1 MEEGSDMGT
10 HPRSCWDAAG
20 RITSWRRAGEAA
32 RHYLWPGARRSA
44 ALVVIAVLGLAVAG
58 ALAATSAKASQAE
71 QASTR
76 GVTVVGDQ
84 FYLNGRPFVP
94 HGLNSV
100 SQLNSSWC
108 TAKSTA
114 AAAANYGHAEI
125 AAAKDTWHANTL
137 RFQVSQPVLAG
148 PNGAAYAQQV
158 QTNVQQALN
167 AGLVVIISMQDE
179 SLACGPAE
187 PLPSQETETAW
198 NTLLANTTLG
208 DNPYVMFELFNEPQN
223 LATNTPTT
231 DPQQSTWVDWE
242 DGGRQLQP
250 TSSDN
255 WTAYTPVG
263 YQDLVNYVR
272 GLNYSNPLIADGAH
286 YAGQLQGVPI
296 LTDPGPSYQIAYAV
310 HPFYYTDGQSSW
322 DNRWGYLTS
331 SHAVIATAWNYK
343 ASACGT
349 SAESMAPQFL
359 SYMRNTVNVGII
371 GHSLDVFQG
380 QLMADPSLTPTQC
393 GTSSPGGGQD
403 FLSDYMDTF
412 TGPPQTPTNLA
423 ANATSAT
430 EIDLTW
436 DAASDPTVLGYDV
449 FRNGVLIGTST
460 DPSFSDTGLSPTST
474 YSYTIDAY
482 DSQGNISA
490 ESASVAATTPADTT
504 PPTVPTGLS
513 GTVGAQEIDLG
524 WQPSSDDVGV
534 TGYDIYRNGT
544 KIASTTSTTY
554 ADSSV
559 RQGRTYKY
567 RVDAYDAAG
576 NVSAKTAP
584 LSVTYPDTTAP
595 SAPTNLRLTPG
606 YKRIALS
613 WSASVD
619 NVGIVGYYVYRNGN
633 KIATVSGT
641 SYTNTGLVSGTTY
654 SYYVTA
660 YDGAGNE
667 SIPSATVS
675 AKAK

>member
-1 MEEGSDMGT
+1 
-10 HPRSCWDAAG
+10 
-20 RITSWRRAGEAA
+20 
-32 RHYLWPGARRSA
+32 
-44 ALVVIAVLGLAVAG
+44 
-58 ALAATSAKASQAE
+58 
-71 QASTR
+71 
-76 GVTVVGDQ
+76 VTVVGNQ

-108 TAKSTA
+108 TANSTA
-114 AAAANYGHAEI
+114 TAAANYGDAEI

-148 PNGAAYAQQV
+148 PNGAAYAQQI
-158 QTNVQQALN
+158 QTNVQEALN

-198 NTLLANTTLG
+198 NTLLANTTLQN
-208 DNPYVMFELFNEPQN
+208 NPYVMFELFNEPQN

-272 GLNYSNPLIADGAH
+272 GLNVSNVLIADGAH

-296 LTDPGPSYQIAYAV
+296 LTDPDPSHEIAYAV
-310 HPFYYTDGQSSW
+310 HPFYYTDGQSNW
-322 DNRWGYLTS
+322 DTRWGYLTDS
-331 SHAVIATAWNYK
+331 QAVIATAWNYK

-349 SAESMAPQFL
+349 SAQTMAPQFL

-380 QLMADPSLTPTQC
+380 QLMADPSLAPTQC

-436 DAASDPTVLGYDV
+436 DVASDLTVAGYDV
-449 FRNGVLIGTST
+449 YRNGVLIGTSP
-460 DPSFSDTGLSPTST
+460 DPSFSDTGLSPTTSF
-474 YSYTIDAY
+474 SYTVDAY

-490 ESASVAATTPADTT
+490 ESASVVATTPADTT
-504 PPTVPTGLS
+504 PPTVPSGLS

-524 WQPSSDDVGV
+524 WQPSSDNVGV

-544 KIASTTSTTY
+544 KIASTTGTTY

-576 NVSAKTAP
+576 NISATTAP

-595 SAPTNLRLTPG
+595 SAPTNLKLTPG

-619 NVGIVGYYVYRNGN
+619 NVGIAGYYVYRNGR

-654 SYYVTA
+654 SYYLIA
-660 YDGAGNE
+660 YDGAGNQ
-667 SIPSATVS
+667 SAASATVS

>member
-1 MEEGSDMGT
+1 
-10 HPRSCWDAAG
+10 
-20 RITSWRRAGEAA
+20 
-32 RHYLWPGARRSA
+32 
-44 ALVVIAVLGLAVAG
+44 
-58 ALAATSAKASQAE
+58 
-71 QASTR
+71 
-76 GVTVVGDQ
+76 VTVVGNQ

-108 TAKSTA
+108 TANSTA
-114 AAAANYGHAEI
+114 AAAANYGDAEI
-125 AAAKDTWHANTL
+125 AAAKNTWHVNTL

-158 QTNVQQALN
+158 QTNVQKALN

-198 NTLLANTTLG
+198 NTLLANTTLQN
-208 DNPYVMFELFNEPQN
+208 NPYVMFELFNEPQN

-242 DGGRQLQP
+242 SGGRQLEP
-250 TSSDN
+250 TSSDS

-272 GLNYSNPLIADGAH
+272 GLNVSNALIADGAH

-310 HPFYYTDGQSSW
+310 HPFYYTDGQTSW
-322 DNRWGYLTS
+322 DTRWGYLTGS
-331 SHAVIATAWNYK
+331 QAVIATAWNYK

-349 SAESMAPQFL
+349 RAQTMAPQFL
-359 SYMRNTVNVGII
+359 NYMRNTVNVGIT
-371 GHSLDVFQG
+371 GQSLDVFNG

-412 TGPPQTPTNLA
+412 VGPPQTPTNLVA
-423 ANATSAT
+423 SATSAT

-436 DAASDPTVLGYDV
+436 DASSDPTVAGYDV
-449 FRNGVLIGTST
+449 YRNGLLIGTST
-460 DPSFSDTGLSPTST
+460 GASFSDTGLSPNTG
-474 YSYTIDAY
+474 YSYTVDAY

-490 ESASVAATTPADTT
+490 ESAGAAATTPADTT
-504 PPTVPTGLS
+504 PPAAPTGLS
-513 GTVGAQEIDLG
+513 ATVAGAHEIDLS
-524 WQPSSDDVGV
+524 WQPSSDNVGV
-534 TGYDIYRNGT
+534 TGYDVYRNGH
-544 KIASTTSTTY
+544 KIASTTGTTY
-554 ADSSV
+554 ADTTV
-559 RQGRTYKY
+559 RQGRTYRY

-576 NVSAKTAP
+576 NVSTRTAP
-584 LSVTYPDTTAP
+584 LSVTDH
-595 SAPTNLRLTPG
+595 G
-606 YKRIALS
+606 
-613 WSASVD
+613 
-619 NVGIVGYYVYRNGN
+619 
-633 KIATVSGT
+633 
-641 SYTNTGLVSGTTY
+641 
-654 SYYVTA
+654 
-660 YDGAGNE
+660 
-667 SIPSATVS
+667 
-675 AKAK
+675 